1 MGLGR
6 STARTAR
13 VPSPPVLP
21 DARRATR
28 DARRAPAVINHA
40 RTFSFYENTQH
51 IDARVHVLSIT
62 FSAASACSSRTAST
76 PAFSARNSSR
86 SVDTP
91 SLSPNFS
98 PPDASPPPSR
108 DRRALPDRCSPL
120 ARKNHTTR
128 GRFPTPSPWRRPP
141 RTRTT
146 NRPSTGRA
154 LERIPR
160 APSTA
165 SPLTVHLFPR
175 VSFARPPRVATC
187 GRTNEVLLVLSKKR
201 RKTDDSSRDRRR
213 VVAGGT
219 RDSLRIHDSYQKV
232 HHFPTVSPY
241 ITRTSTMKTKADAP
255 WPAATHP
262 DPIHPDDDA
271 SVSTSHARAHIDDH
285 GRRTHVHHDQ
295 VRLSLR
301 NTRNRDDASRSSV
314 PSIDRSID
322 RSTGHSFIIHSMRM
336 MGRGVDRMNARV
348 NE

>member
-1 MGLGR
+1 
-6 STARTAR
+6 
-13 VPSPPVLP
+13 
-21 DARRATR
+21 
-28 DARRAPAVINHA
+28 
-40 RTFSFYENTQH
+40 
-51 IDARVHVLSIT
+51 
-62 FSAASACSSRTAST
+62 
-76 PAFSARNSSR
+76 
-86 SVDTP
+86 
-91 SLSPNFS
+91 
-98 PPDASPPPSR
+98 
-108 DRRALPDRCSPL
+108 
-120 ARKNHTTR
+120 
-128 GRFPTPSPWRRPP
+128 
-141 RTRTT
+141 
-146 NRPSTGRA
+146 
-154 LERIPR
+154 
-160 APSTA
+160 
-165 SPLTVHLFPR
+165 
-175 VSFARPPRVATC
+175 
-187 GRTNEVLLVLSKKR
+187 
-201 RKTDDSSRDRRR
+201 
-213 VVAGGT
+213 VAGGT

-314 PSIDRSID
+314 PSLDRSID